1 MLAGTFTLS
10 FAQQKGPP
18 PPDTKRHGGGPPCN
32 PSGNN
37 GGGNGNDRPRP
48 NIPPPVGLC
57 LPIDT
62 NIYFLMAIGVMYGAY
77 KLRGSQQAL

>member
-1 MLAGTFTLS
+1 MLAGAFTLS
-10 FAQQKGPP
+10 FAQQNGPP

-32 PSGNN
+32 PNGNN
-37 GGGNGNDRPRP
+37 GGDKPRP
-48 NIPPPVGLC
+48 TIPPPVGLC

-77 KLRGSQQAL
+77 KLRKTQHTNELL